1 MGSCYKHVNDYVQDC
16 TGIVLE
22 IGSDR
27 YEGSSA
33 YFAELADQYNK
44 DFVTI
49 DLDENMPRRLKQCI
63 PKHLQDRVTF
73 IQCDGTEWTKTCIR
87 PISILYLDNFDWD
100 WEVGTYS
107 KMIEEQRVWYTER
120 GIEMNNINSQ
130 VAHLTQM
137 QNLLPCMTRSCVV
150 CLDDTYIHNGVY
162 IGKGGAVVP
171 YLLAN
176 NFKLEL
182 AQDYGVIMSRTK

>member
-33 YFAELADQYNK
+33 YFAEIAEQYNK

-63 PKHLQDRVTF
+63 PKHLQDRLIDTWIGDWKTVA
-73 IQCDGTEWTKTCIR
+73 GNNGWTG
-87 PISILYLDNFDWD
+87 LA
-100 WEVGTYS
+100 
-107 KMIEEQRVWYTER
+107 RVQFVDVA
-120 GIEMNNINSQ
+120 GKQ
-130 VAHLTQM
+130 VAYKS
-137 QNLLPCMTRSCVV
+137 RS
-150 CLDDTYIHNGVY
+150 I
-162 IGKGGAVVP
+162 K
-171 YLLAN
+171 
-176 NFKLEL
+176 
-182 AQDYGVIMSRTK
+182 

>member
-1 MGSCYKHVNDYVQDC
+1 MGSCYKHVDEYVTSC
-16 TGIVLE
+16 TGMVLE

-33 YFAELADQYNK
+33 YFAQLASLYDK
-44 DFVTI
+44 DFVTV
-49 DLDENMPRRLKQCI
+49 DLDENMPRRLKQAV
-63 PKHLQDRVTF
+63 PENFRGRMTF
-73 IQCDGTEWTKTCIR
+73 VQCEGTEWTKTCNR
-87 PISILYLDNFDWD
+87 SISILYLDNFDWD

-120 GIEMNNINSQ
+120 GIEMNNMNSQ